1 MNVLANLKSK
11 TKSIGNKLGGYKTKA
26 FLATC
31 GVIGAIGSV
40 TSAHAA
46 GDIDDLFAALDVASL
61 STNIKTLMLVG
72 AGLTLLFMGYRK
84 LKKTSNVF

>member
-1 MNVLANLKSK
+1 MNVLTKLKST
-11 TKSIGNKLGGYKTKA
+11 TKGIGKKLDQWKDKA

-31 GVIGAIGSV
+31 GVIGAVGVV
-40 TSAHAA
+40 TPAHAE
-46 GDIDDLFAALDVASL
+46 GDIDDLFAALNVTAL

-72 AGLTLLFMGYRK
+72 AGLTVLFMGYRK